1 MIEGMSSNMTA
12 FIVTSILLGAGLAMD
27 AFAVSMANGLVEKDM
42 AFRRRCFIAG
52 IYGAFQFAM
61 PLIGWFFVHGLVE
74 WFESFR
80 KLVPWIALVLL
91 LFIGGKMFYEGYTGE
106 GEAVSAERLTLRIL
120 ILQGVATSL
129 DALSVG
135 FMLADYSASFVLRD
149 HRGRDI
155 FHMPCRASDRK
166 IPGDEVLGESTDDR
180 WEYSHHHR
188 DRNLY
193 SGTLTDTPLDT
204 PRAEFI
210 IEYRI

>member
-1 MIEGMSSNMTA
+1 MIEGMGSNMTA

-135 FMLADYSASFVLRD
+135 FMLADYSASMALLSCGIIGAVTFFICLAGLRIGKFLGTKFSGKAQMIGGSILIIIGIEIFI
-149 HRGRDI
+149 RG
-155 FHMPCRASDRK
+155 
-166 IPGDEVLGESTDDR
+166 L
-180 WEYSHHHR
+180 
-188 DRNLY
+188 
-193 SGTLTDTPLDT
+193 
-204 PRAEFI
+204 
-210 IEYRI
+210 